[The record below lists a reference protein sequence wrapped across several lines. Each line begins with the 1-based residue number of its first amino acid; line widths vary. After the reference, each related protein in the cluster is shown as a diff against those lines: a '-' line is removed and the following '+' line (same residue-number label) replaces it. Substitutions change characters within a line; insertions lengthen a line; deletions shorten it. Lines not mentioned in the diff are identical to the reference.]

1 MQTLKKRTSE
11 HTPAHAGGGFSF
23 ALHPDTVQGFLF
35 ARMQHSPMQAFTTC
49 FAVSMQFYT
58 AHAEKQ
64 RTGLYSGISCDC
76 THSIAH
82 DTRPIQQAIAL
93 PVPRWSACQRPDAL
107 NRYQIPPPHRDAVQV
122 SAAAYYNKVYKRAGR
137 ASPAESR
144 RFPRPAAGDLA
155 PGQWSGRA
163 VWHPPPGGA
172 VQQQGARRAAWN
184 HWRLSPHLF
193 SGFRP
198 IANRGQQ

>member
-1 MQTLKKRTSE
+1 MFCPNTIQPHISVYSVFCRVNANYAT
-11 HTPAHAGGGFSF
+11 HA
-23 ALHPDTVQGFLF
+23 T
-35 ARMQHSPMQAFTTC
+35 
-49 FAVSMQFYT
+49 
-58 AHAEKQ
+58 KQ

-82 DTRPIQQAIAL
+82 DTRLVQQAIAL

-122 SAAAYYNKVYKRAGR
+122 SAAAYYNKVYKRADR

-172 VQQQGARRAAWN
+172 VQQQGHSGRRGTIGGSRRISFRAVAR
-184 HWRLSPHLF
+184 
-193 SGFRP
+193 
-198 IANRGQQ
+198 